1 MAKTGIIRARTELS
15 LKEEVEKIFEHLG
28 LTASTAINLFYQQ
41 VKLAKGLPFEVKIPK
56 KSTLKTFKRTDSGK
70 GIIKC
75 KNIDKMFESS
85 NKRSDKK

>member
-28 LTASTAINLFYQQ
+28 LTASVAINLFYQQ
-41 VKLAKGLPFEVKIPK
+41 VKLTHGLPFEVKIPK

-70 GIIKC
+70 GIVECGDTK
-75 KNIDKMFESS
+75 KMFESLGI
-85 NKRSDKK
+85 